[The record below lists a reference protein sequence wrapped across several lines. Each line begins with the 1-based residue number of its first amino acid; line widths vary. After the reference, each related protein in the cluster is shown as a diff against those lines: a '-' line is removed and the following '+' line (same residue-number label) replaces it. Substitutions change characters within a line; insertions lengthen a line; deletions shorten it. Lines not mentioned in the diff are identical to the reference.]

1 MWNKIVA
8 FIRTRSRE
16 EWQREARENLNGA
29 RQWTQENG
37 EWSAGIAFLTGI
49 AIVLEFRL
57 FLGLLLLL
65 AIVAFG
71 VWQIAR
77 PARELNVEPRND
89 RQDTPTLH

>member
-1 MWNKIVA
+1 MWDKLVA
-8 FIRTRSRE
+8 AIRTRTRD
-16 EWQREARENLNGA
+16 EWQREARQQLSDA
-29 RQWTQENG
+29 RHWTQENG

-65 AIVAFG
+65 AIIAFG

-77 PARELNVEPRND
+77 PAREARVEPRGD
-89 RQDTPTLH
+89 GDDSRTLH